1 MELQLE
7 RKISAATGKPLYSQQ
22 DYLMTKHRNLHAWCF
37 MVSLHN
43 DRETAKLKYRINVDC
58 LSFDL
63 KRTYLNKF

>member
-43 DRETAKLKYRINVDC
+43 DRETAKLKYRIKC
-58 LSFDL
+58 
-63 KRTYLNKF
+63 